1 MYSFFANLCFVVVH
15 VFDNR
20 NYYSSKLSKIG
31 YKYLQTVRVV

>member
-1 MYSFFANLCFVVVH
+1 MCSFFANLCFLVVY

-31 YKYLQTVRVV
+31 YKYLQTVKAV